1 MLVNMLIAMM
11 AKTFDVVWESQ
22 AQSYQFVFART
33 VLSWAD
39 KPATPPPLLLLTVP
53 YQAATTVL
61 CAPARVMGMLCGG
74 RRGRRRTRF
83 GSGSGGGGGGGAVV
97 FLGLGGDRSP
107 FSRLVDEDDDG
118 GDGIPTPRRSGSGGG
133 GGGSDGADG
142 IPPTPRRSGSGGDGS
157 GSGSGGEVAEES
169 SSSAPRTARWLDDEG
184 RSPRQ
189 LKAQVREFVESHMED
204 DGAEANQWRRTQ
216 AASLAKLARDQERAL
231 ARLDDKLERALKAMG
246 TATAAAAPSCGG
258 GAVSSIPSLAGS
270 VQPSPNTRP
279 PWSPRKGAGALHSKA
294 AQRS

>member
-133 GGGSDGADG
+133 GGGS
-142 IPPTPRRSGSGGDGS
+142 GG
-157 GSGSGGEVAEES
+157 GGEVAEES

>member
-74 RRGRRRTRF
+74 KRGRRRTRF
-83 GSGSGGGGGGGAVV
+83 GSGGGGGGGGAGV

-118 GDGIPTPRRSGSGGG
+118 G
-133 GGGSDGADG
+133 DG

>member
-1 MLVNMLIAMM
+1 VLAVVMLVNMLIAMM

-133 GGGSDGADG
+133 GGGS
-142 IPPTPRRSGSGGDGS
+142 GG
-157 GSGSGGEVAEES
+157 GGEVAEES